1 MKPLN
6 FSSWQSITSFFFSVC
21 VFFKWRAKKL
31 AHLTHEFVLRWCNV
45 FCFCR
50 NLVIFFMWRTVFS
63 STTNFIKQLHI
74 ICLCTYT
81 DTGSVRIPR
90 LHACRSGYVGSVTT
104 ACFCALLMWQNR
116 YKRNRHIGVRHI
128 PLTMPYSCLS
138 LPFSV
143 CVVSVTVMSCV
154 ILHYC
159 FLKLLKKFQWVYLDR
174 VCSFWWYR
182 VYNCLCEK
190 SAYL

>member
-116 YKRNRHIGVRHI
+116 YKRNRHIGVRHA

-138 LPFSV
+138 LFFCV
-143 CVVSVTVMSCV
+143 CRFCHCDELCHFALLLFEAAQKVSASLSRPCLFLLV
-154 ILHYC
+154 I
-159 FLKLLKKFQWVYLDR
+159 
-174 VCSFWWYR
+174 
-182 VYNCLCEK
+182 
-190 SAYL
+190 

>member
-1 MKPLN
+1 MSL
-6 FSSWQSITSFFFSVC
+6 C
-21 VFFKWRAKKL
+21 
-31 AHLTHEFVLRWCNV
+31 FVDAMYFAFVATLWSY
-45 FCFCR
+45 
-50 NLVIFFMWRTVFS
+50 FMWRTVFFS

-143 CVVSVTVMSCV
+143 CVASVTVMSCV
-154 ILHYC
+154 VLHYC